1 MNLTELIV
9 CADQGGND
17 DGAKLKHGFLKV
29 DISGIDG
36 NILLG
41 SLVSSVGQDCGG
53 VSNSMT
59 PREIS
64 MLPREVVS
72 KVERQ
77 KSQSSD
83 RDNSNLPLVYSQREI
98 MKDTDNGELAV
109 CSSTVRI
116 APCEHVN
123 THSDTN
129 VISRALKIKPLVQ
142 IPRVEVKRK
151 CNGKFS
157 SKVWYPCFSGANSPF
172 KRTHCSVI
180 RKKDNPSIDVCYKA

>member
-72 KVERQ
+72 SKVERQ

-83 RDNSNLPLVYSQREI
+83 RANSNIPLVYSKRETN
-98 MKDTDNGELAV
+98 KDTDNAE
-109 CSSTVRI
+109 CSSTVTKT
-116 APCEHVN
+116 PCEHVN
-123 THSDTN
+123 TPSDPN
-129 VISRALKIKPLVQ
+129 VISRALKINPQVQ